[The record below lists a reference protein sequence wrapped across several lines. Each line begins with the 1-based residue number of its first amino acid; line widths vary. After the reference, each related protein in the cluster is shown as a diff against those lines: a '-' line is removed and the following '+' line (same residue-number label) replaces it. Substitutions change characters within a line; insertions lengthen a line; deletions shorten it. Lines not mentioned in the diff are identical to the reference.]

1 MPSSRFFRIALVLG
15 LLTAIGPFAIDM
27 YRALE
32 QHGAIAGTASA
43 LMGTLQMLSGALAM
57 SVIGL
62 FADGRPLPVVA
73 DGRPLPMVAGMA
85 GGVLAALLL
94 TGLTLGLRRASR

>member
-1 MPSSRFFRIALVLG
+1 MPSSRFFRIALVLD

-73 DGRPLPMVAGMA
+73 GIA
-85 GGVLAALLL
+85 GGVLVALLL